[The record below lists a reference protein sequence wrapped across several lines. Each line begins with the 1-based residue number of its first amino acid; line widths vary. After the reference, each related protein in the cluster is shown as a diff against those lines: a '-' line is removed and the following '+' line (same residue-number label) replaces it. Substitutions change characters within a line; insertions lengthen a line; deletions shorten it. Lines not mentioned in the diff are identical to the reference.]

1 MGHLEGESQSFGN
14 ISSSCLKESLFSG
27 KQSITK
33 NTKEKK
39 IENLATNSKMWMGNS
54 KYTFGKL
61 YFSMEEYA
69 IHTLSI

>member
-1 MGHLEGESQSFGN
+1 MQ
-14 ISSSCLKESLFSG
+14 K
-27 KQSITK
+27 K
-33 NTKEKK
+33 KK
-39 IENLATNSKMWMGNS
+39 IEKENLVTNSKMWMGNS